1 MSVQIR
7 WYQYLANILRF
18 NFSHDPFFPLK
29 EIHRNKNV
37 ISYCVIRGKSDICY
51 LFGNSKD
58 ILHNFLTIPLSY
70 VSCRLQWKISVLFLC
85 MLWNLSNREGVL
97 NRKKQEI
104 FHLSVKKWFL
114 AQNDHNNRYET
125 LRKRW
130 WKQNLIQSIVTMF
143 ALCIMMSIY
152 LFFFCLYMHFT
163 ALCNFNEHVVF
174 FIYLFWHIV
183 KCPTKFNK
191 NWSILYPDYI

>member
-1 MSVQIR
+1 MSVQIG

-85 MLWNLSNREGVL
+85 MFWNLSNREGVL

-104 FHLSVKKWFL
+104 FHLSVNKWFL

-152 LFFFCLYMHFT
+152 LFFFLLVHAFYSLMQFQWTCG
-163 ALCNFNEHVVF
+163 F
-174 FIYLFWHIV
+174 FYLFV
-183 KCPTKFNK
+183 LTYSKMPNK
-191 NWSILYPDYI
+191 I